1 MFLCDA
7 VSGIYNDATRSGLY
21 RLYVTIT
28 RNNSKEVQKYF
39 GGRCKVLLN
48 MIVLSSAEQYCVKCT
63 VLKAQIA
70 NNNRNCGL
78 YEKNI
83 DLLMWK
89 KLIQD
94 QYKLEKTT

>member
-1 MFLCDA
+1 
-7 VSGIYNDATRSGLY
+7 
-21 RLYVTIT
+21 
-28 RNNSKEVQKYF
+28 
-39 GGRCKVLLN
+39 

-70 NNNRNCGL
+70 NNNKNCGL